1 MIRQTARVRRTP
13 GTATADMQRDRSR
26 LDAAEAF
33 TRTVNR
39 LFALAASVLAAA
51 IVLVV
56 VREVVL
62 RYGFNAPSTWGMD
75 ITRYLLQFTFFLAL
89 APALESGH
97 HVHVDLFDPLVPRA
111 WRRWQRVSGHALV
124 VFFGAVLLW
133 YVLELTIDAFETD
146 ELSFSV
152 IPIKLKYVYW
162 IGPVG
167 TLQFLLTGCVQLLR
181 SLSDPTEP
189 TAAAEAVTE

>member
-1 MIRQTARVRRTP
+1 
-13 GTATADMQRDRSR
+13 MQRDRPW

-33 TRTVNR
+33 TRAVNR
-39 LFALAASVLAAA
+39 LFALAASILAAA
-51 IVLVV
+51 IVVVV

-124 VFFGAVLLW
+124 LFFGAVLFW
-133 YVLELTIDAFETD
+133 YVLDLTIDVFETD

-152 IPIKLKYVYW
+152 IPIRLKYVYW

-167 TLQFLLTGCVQLLR
+167 TLQFLLTGCVQTLR
-181 SLSDPTEP
+181 SWSDPVTP
-189 TAAAEAVTE
+189 AAGADAVTE